1 LILGQEN
8 PLSLF
13 SYIDHLECSECQQQF
28 SADEVQT
35 FCPSC
40 NAPLSAIYDLDSIKK
55 TFSFSEFSSRP
66 NGMWRWHELLP
77 VKDPQKVVSLG
88 EGDTPILPLP
98 RIGKHLGLT
107 QFFLK
112 DEGTNPTH
120 CFKARGLSAAVSK
133 AVELGVQ
140 EFVIPTA
147 GNAGASLASYCAR
160 VGLPAHIF
168 MPKDTP
174 EVNIRQC
181 KASHADLTLV
191 DGLINDAGA
200 LAREK
205 TKGKN
210 WFDVSTFKEPYRL
223 EGKKIMGFEIAEY
236 FQSELPD
243 MILYPAGGGTGLVGI
258 WKAFQELLQ
267 LGWLTDKH
275 LPKMVAVQSTGCA
288 PIVKAWQEGKDHC
301 DLWQNARTIAFGL
314 RVPKSFAD
322 RMIMRVIRE
331 SGGSAIAI
339 DDADILKAQDL
350 LATQEG
356 IFACPEGAATLAA
369 LQKMMEH
376 KEIRTDSKI
385 LLLNTGSGLL
395 NQDLP

>member
-1 LILGQEN
+1 
-8 PLSLF
+8 
-13 SYIDHLECSECQQQF
+13 
-28 SADEVQT
+28 
-35 FCPSC
+35 
-40 NAPLSAIYDLDSIKK
+40 
-55 TFSFSEFSSRP
+55 
-66 NGMWRWHELLP
+66 MWRWHELLP
-77 VKDPQKVVSLG
+77 VKDPQKIVSLG
-88 EGDTPILPLP
+88 EGDTPILHLP
-98 RIGKHLGLT
+98 RIGKQLGLT
-107 QFFLK
+107 QLYLK

-120 CFKARGLSAAVSK
+120 CFKARGLSAAISK
-133 AVELGVQ
+133 AVELGVK

-191 DGLINDAGA
+191 DGLINDAGV

-205 TKGKN
+205 AKGKD

-223 EGKKIMGFEIAEY
+223 EGKKTMGFEIVEY
-236 FQSELPD
+236 FQSGLPD
-243 MILYPAGGGTGLVGI
+243 VILYPAGGGTGLVGI
-258 WKAFQELLQ
+258 WKAFKELIQ
-267 LGWLTDKH
+267 LGWLDGKH

-301 DLWQNARTIAFGL
+301 DFWENANTIAFGL

-322 RMIMRVIRE
+322 KMIMRVICE
-331 SGGSAIAI
+331 SGGSAIAVA
-339 DDADILKAQDL
+339 DADILKAQNQ

-369 LQKMMEH
+369 LQKLLEK
-376 KEIRTDSKI
+376 KEVTTDSKI
-385 LLLNTGSGLL
+385 LLLDTGSGLL
-395 NQDLP
+395 NQDIP

>member
-1 LILGQEN
+1 L
-8 PLSLF
+8 PPF
-13 SYIDHLECSECQQQF
+13 SYLDHLECSECKQCF
-28 SADEVQT
+28 SADGVQT
-35 FCPSC
+35 FCPNC
-40 NAPLSAIYDLDSIKK
+40 QAPLGAVYDIAMIKK
-55 TFSFSEFSSRP
+55 NLSFSEFTTRP
-66 NGMWRWHELLP
+66 GRMWRWHELLP
-77 VKDPQKVVSLG
+77 VKDPQKIVSLG
-88 EGDTPILPLP
+88 EGDTPILHLP
-98 RIGKHLGLT
+98 RIGAALGLMHLY
-107 QFFLK
+107 LK

-133 AVELGVQ
+133 AVELGIR

-160 VGLPAHIF
+160 VGLPAYIF

-181 KASHADLTLV
+181 KASHAGLTLV

-200 LAREK
+200 MAREEA
-205 TKGKN
+205 KGKN

-223 EGKKIMGFEIAEY
+223 EGKKTMGLEIAEH
-236 FQSELPD
+236 FKSDLPEI
-243 MILYPAGGGTGLVGI
+243 ILYPAGGGTGLVGI
-258 WKAFQELLQ
+258 WKAFQELIQ
-267 LGWLTDKH
+267 FGWLDDTH

-301 DLWQNARTIAFGL
+301 DVWQNANTIAFGI

-331 SGGSAIAI
+331 SGGSAIAV
-339 DDADILKAQDL
+339 DDTDILKAQET

-369 LQKMMEH
+369 LQKLREH
-376 KEIRTDSKI
+376 EEITTDSKI

>member
-1 LILGQEN
+1 
-8 PLSLF
+8 LSPF

-28 SADEVQT
+28 SSDKVQT

-40 NAPLSAIYDLDSIKK
+40 NTPLSAVYDLETLKR
-55 TFSFSEFSSRP
+55 TLSFTDFASRP
-66 NGMWRWHELLP
+66 HGMWRWHELLP
-77 VKDPQKVVSLG
+77 VKDPERIVSLG
-88 EGDTPILPLP
+88 EGDTPILLLP
-98 RIGKHLGLT
+98 RIGKQLGLS
-107 QFFLK
+107 QLFLK

-133 AVELGVQ
+133 AVELGIK

-160 VGLPAHIF
+160 VGVPAHIF

-191 DGLINDAGA
+191 NGLINDAGV

-205 TKGKN
+205 SKGKN

-223 EGKKIMGFEIAEY
+223 EGKKTMGLEIAE
-236 FQSELPD
+236 FFRSGLPNK
-243 MILYPAGGGTGLVGI
+243 ILYPAGGGTGLVGI
-258 WKAFQELLQ
+258 WKAFQELIQ
-267 LGWLTDKH
+267 LGWLDGLH
-275 LPKMVAVQSTGCA
+275 LPKMVAVQASGCA

-301 DLWQNARTIAFGL
+301 EFWQNANTIAFGL

-322 RMIMRVIRE
+322 RMIMRVISE

-339 DDADILKAQDL
+339 DDTDILKAQDL
-350 LATQEG
+350 IASQEG

-369 LQKMMEH
+369 LQKMVER
-376 KEIRTDSKI
+376 KEVDSDSKI
-385 LLLNTGSGLL
+385 LLLDTGSGLL

>member
-1 LILGQEN
+1 
-8 PLSLF
+8 LST
-13 SYIDHLECSECQQQF
+13 
-28 SADEVQT
+28 V
-35 FCPSC
+35 
-40 NAPLSAIYDLDSIKK
+40 YDLDSIKK
-55 TFSFSEFSSRP
+55 TFSFSDFSSRP
-66 NGMWRWHELLP
+66 KGMWRWHELLP
-77 VKDPQKVVSLG
+77 VKDPKRIVSLG
-88 EGDTPILPLP
+88 EGDTPILHLL
-98 RIGKHLGLT
+98 RIGKQLGLT
-107 QFFLK
+107 QLFLK

-133 AVELGVQ
+133 AVELGVK

-181 KASHADLTLV
+181 KTSHADLTLV
-191 DGLINDAGA
+191 DGLINDAGV

-205 TKGKN
+205 AKDKN

-223 EGKKIMGFEIAEY
+223 EGKKTMGLEIAEY
-236 FQSELPD
+236 FQTDLPD
-243 MILYPAGGGTGLVGI
+243 VILYPTGGGTGLVGI
-258 WKAFQELLQ
+258 WKAFQELIL
-267 LGWLTDKH
+267 LGWLEAKD

-301 DLWQNARTIAFGL
+301 DPWLNARTIAFGL

-322 RMIMRVIRE
+322 RMIMRSIHD
-331 SGGSAIAI
+331 SSGSAIAVA
-339 DDADILKAQDL
+339 DEDILKAQDL
-350 LATQEG
+350 LATGEG

-369 LQKMMEH
+369 LQKMLGQ
-376 KEIRTDSKI
+376 KEIDPGSKI
-385 LLLNTGSGLL
+385 LLLDTGSGLL
-395 NQDLP
+395 NQDLA

>member
-1 LILGQEN
+1 LILDQEK
-8 PLSLF
+8 PLSPF

-28 SADEVQT
+28 SPDKVQT
-35 FCPSC
+35 FCPNC
-40 NAPLSAIYDLDSIKK
+40 QAPLSAVYDIEAIKK
-55 TFSFSEFSSRP
+55 KLSLSDFATRP
-66 NGMWRWHELLP
+66 SGMWRWHELLP
-77 VKDPQKVVSLG
+77 VKDPQKIVSLG
-88 EGDTPILPLP
+88 EGDTSILQLP
-98 RIGKHLGLT
+98 RIGKQLGLT
-107 QFFLK
+107 QLYLK

-181 KASHADLTLV
+181 KASYADLTLV

-200 LAREK
+200 MAREK
-205 TKGKN
+205 AKGKN
-210 WFDVSTFKEPYRL
+210 WFDMSTFKEPYRL
-223 EGKKIMGFEIAEY
+223 EGKKTIGFEIAEY

-258 WKAFQELLQ
+258 WKAFQELIQ

-288 PIVKAWQEGKDHC
+288 PIVKAWKEGKDHC
-301 DLWQNARTIAFGL
+301 DLWKDASTIAFGL

-350 LATQEG
+350 LTTQEG

-369 LQKMMEH
+369 LQKMIVQ
-376 KEIRTDSKI
+376 KEIRMDSKI

-395 NQDLP
+395 NQELP